1 MPGTLKLALVKAFLV
16 FKGAGTCIEMFHLYD
31 IHFVLGIR
39 IAKEK
44 GATYRL
50 GPELEITYIFYLLEF
65 FLKEVLNI
73 N

>member
-1 MPGTLKLALVKAFLV
+1 MYWDVSLYK
-16 FKGAGTCIEMFHLYD
+16 YD

>member
-1 MPGTLKLALVKAFLV
+1 MTLKLALVKAFLV

-31 IHFVLGIR
+31 TCIHFVLGIR

-65 FLKEVLNI
+65 F
-73 N
+73 

>member
-1 MPGTLKLALVKAFLV
+1 MTLKLALVKAFLV
-16 FKGAGTCIEMFHLYD
+16 FKGAGTCTCIEMFHLYD

-65 FLKEVLNI
+65 F
-73 N
+73 

>member
-1 MPGTLKLALVKAFLV
+1 MTLKLALVKAFLV
-16 FKGAGTCIEMFHLYD
+16 FKGAGIEMFHLYD

-65 FLKEVLNI
+65 FFKEVLNI